1 MKKKL
6 LIVVFLIF
14 FTGCYNT
21 INKNKKNT
29 ESDNISKGSENKK
42 KAIIIFDNNYRLVY
56 NSAQERNEIDRK
68 AMIEAKPLLIENFKK
83 VKNKIDDSLSINIL
97 PLSYILKTN
106 QNSKYISFNLFVINT
121 SDEIITNFKT
131 KANFSFVNNPYKF
144 SFVTEM
150 QDVGME
156 KLLPNEGVII
166 SYEEDIT
173 DQPTEYFNTPQ
184 LEDVNVN
191 LSELKIF

>member
-14 FTGCYNT
+14 LTGCYNT
-21 INKNKKNT
+21 INKNEKNT

-42 KAIIIFDNNYRLVY
+42 KAITIFDNNYRLVY
-56 NSAQERNEIDRK
+56 NSAQERNEIDRE

-83 VKNKIDDSLSINIL
+83 VKNKIDDSQSINIL